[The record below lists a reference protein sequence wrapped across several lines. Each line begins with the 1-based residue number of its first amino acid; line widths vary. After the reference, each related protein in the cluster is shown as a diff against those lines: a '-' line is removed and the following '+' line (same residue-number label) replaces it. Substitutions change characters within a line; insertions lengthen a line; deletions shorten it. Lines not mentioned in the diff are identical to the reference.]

1 MGNSH
6 SNNNEV
12 CELIVEGK
20 TYELTL
26 RPNSNNLN
34 RHKFSYFDLT
44 SKQKKLMSGKP
55 AQIKYHNKADNTSL
69 IFCISPN
76 YFYRND
82 IEKFNHKI
90 EKREYTDIIESFEDS
105 RLVLRIRC
113 NRNLY
118 EPETLV
124 IEYN

>member
-12 CELIVEGK
+12 CQLVVDGK
-20 TYELTL
+20 TFVLSQ
-26 RPNSNNLN
+26 RPNNNIS

-44 SKQKKLMSGKP
+44 SKQMKLMSGNP
-55 AQIKYHNKADNTSL
+55 TQIKYQNKLDNSSL

-90 EKREYTDIIESFEDS
+90 EKREYTDIIEGFEDS
-105 RLVLRIRC
+105 RLILRIRC
-113 NRNLY
+113 NRDLY